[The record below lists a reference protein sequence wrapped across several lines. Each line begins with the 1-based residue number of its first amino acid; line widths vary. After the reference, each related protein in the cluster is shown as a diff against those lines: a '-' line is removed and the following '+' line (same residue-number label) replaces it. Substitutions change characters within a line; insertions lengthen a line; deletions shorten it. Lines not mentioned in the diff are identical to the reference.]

1 MHAGDETLVRT
12 LKTMDIKIKKPENWN
27 CRSCKLVK
35 VYKQISRDTPMRS
48 QEACAELHT
57 DTIPLKPQGIGGFNY
72 AMIIDVATMYTWVV
86 YLVQK
91 SNVGSRLHE
100 FIWWLEK

>member
-1 MHAGDETLVRT
+1 
-12 LKTMDIKIKKPENWN
+12 MDIKIKKPENWN

-72 AMIIDVATMYTWVV
+72 AMMIIDVATMYTWVA